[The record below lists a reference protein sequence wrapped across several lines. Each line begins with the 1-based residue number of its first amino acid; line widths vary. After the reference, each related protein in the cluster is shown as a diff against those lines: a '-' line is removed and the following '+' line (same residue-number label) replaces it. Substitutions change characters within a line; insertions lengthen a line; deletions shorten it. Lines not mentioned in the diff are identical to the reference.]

1 MKAIVTGALQ
11 ATAEDLAVLEKLGL
25 EVTLHPDERAEVR
38 NPEHFEVAV
47 CNNLFG
53 FHDLD
58 HFSNLKYI
66 QLTAAGLD
74 RVPLERIRARGIEV
88 RNAAGVYSIPMA
100 EFALWGVL
108 ELYKQGRFFAQNQRL
123 RRWEKHRSLRELA
136 GKTVLI
142 LGCGGVGSECA
153 KRFSAFGCRCVGVA
167 RTERSQPFFDDIFP
181 MSLLPTLL
189 PEADIVILALPL
201 TDDTRHLFDD
211 AMFARMKAGSIFVN
225 LARGAIADTDALL
238 RALSGILS
246 GAVIDVFETEPLPE
260 DSPLWDAENLI
271 LTPHNSFVG
280 EHNHQRMMDTVI
292 RNLNHWRAGHEN
304 APL

>member
-11 ATAEDLAVLEKLGL
+11 ATAEDLNALEKLGL
-25 EVTLHPDERAEVR
+25 EVTLHPDERAAVP
-38 NPEHFEVAV
+38 NPEQYEVAI

-58 HFSNLKYI
+58 HFSNLRYI
-66 QLTAAGLD
+66 QLTAAGMD
-74 RVPLERIRARGIEV
+74 RVPLERIRERGIAV

-123 RRWEKHRSLRELA
+123 HRWEKHRHLRELS

-153 KRFSAFGCRCVGVA
+153 KRFSAFGCRCTGVA
-167 RTERSQPFFDDIFP
+167 RSQQQQPFFADILP
-181 MSLLPTLL
+181 MSQLPSLLPD
-189 PEADIVILALPL
+189 ADIVVLALPL
-201 TDDTRHLFDD
+201 TADTRRLFDD

-225 LARGAIADTDALL
+225 LARGAIVDTDALL

-246 GAVIDVFETEPLPE
+246 GAVVDVFETEPLPE

-280 EHNHQRMMDTVI
+280 EQNHQRMMDTVI
-292 RNLNHWRAGHEN
+292 QNLTDWSRS
-304 APL
+304 

>member
-1 MKAIVTGALQ
+1 MRAIVTGALQ
-11 ATAEDLAVLEKLGL
+11 ATAEDLAALENLGL

-38 NPEHFEVAV
+38 NPEHYEVAI
-47 CNNLFG
+47 CNNLFS

-66 QLTAAGLD
+66 QLTAAGMD
-74 RVPLERIRARGIEV
+74 RVPLDRIRARGIEV
-88 RNAAGVYSIPMA
+88 HNAAGVYSIPMA

-142 LGCGGVGSECA
+142 LGCGGVGRECA
-153 KRFSAFGCRCVGVA
+153 KRFSAFGCRCIGIA
-167 RTERSQPFFDDIFP
+167 RTEREQPHFDRIFP
-181 MSLLPTLL
+181 MSRLSALL

-246 GAVIDVFETEPLPE
+246 GAVVDVFETEPLPE

-292 RNLNHWRAGHEN
+292 RNLTDWSRS
-304 APL
+304 